1 MKKLRILH
9 TADLHLDSPFEALPA
24 AKAAV
29 RRSEQR
35 ELFSRITKAAISEQA
50 DLVLLSGD
58 LFDSDTGY
66 YETGETLV
74 SGLRDLKVPVVI
86 APGNHDFY
94 FSGSPYAR
102 LKFPE
107 NVYIFSEDRISFFDF
122 PQLGCRVY
130 GAAFTDRRCRPLL
143 EGFHAE
149 EGTGLTNL
157 MCIHGEVGA
166 PASVY
171 NPISERQLAA
181 SGITY
186 CALGHVHSASG
197 LLKAGSCF
205 YSQPG
210 CPEGRGFDETG
221 DKFVNIVDI
230 NENGSCTL
238 RQISLCSRMYRILNV
253 DITGQ
258 DPLLAIH
265 SALPD
270 ETMRDIYRIV
280 LTGECDTAPKISR
293 LMRNLE
299 ELFFSL
305 QIRDSTR
312 PGGSIWQRMDEDT
325 LRGRF
330 LSKMREKYDKA
341 SPAEKPA
348 VEKAV
353 RWGLA
358 ALDGME
364 ELVQYEN

>member
-35 ELFSRITKAAISEQA
+35 ELFSRITKAAVSEEV

-58 LFDSDTGY
+58 LFDSDTSY
-66 YETGETLV
+66 YETGETLAA
-74 SGLRDLKVPVVI
+74 GLRALKVPVVI

-94 FSGSPYAR
+94 FSGSPYAK

-107 NVYIFSEDRISFFDF
+107 NVHIFTEESISCFEF
-122 PQLGCRVY
+122 PALSCRVY
-130 GAAFTDRRCRPLL
+130 GAAFTDKRCRPLL
-143 EGFHAE
+143 EGFRAE
-149 EGTGLTNL
+149 ENDGIINL
-157 MCIHGEVGA
+157 MCIHGEVGV
-166 PASVY
+166 PTSIY
-171 NPISERQLAA
+171 NPISEKQLAH
-181 SGITY
+181 SGISY
-186 CALGHVHSASG
+186 CALGHVHKASG
-197 LLKAGSCF
+197 LLKSGSCF

-221 DKFVNIVDI
+221 DKYVNIIDI
-230 NENGSCTL
+230 DENGGCEL
-238 RQISLCSRMYRILNV
+238 RQLSLCSRQYRILSV

-280 LTGECDTAPKISR
+280 LTGECETAPKVSR

-305 QIRDSTR
+305 QIRDNTR
-312 PGGSIWQRMDEDT
+312 PGGNIWQRMDEDT
-325 LRGRF
+325 LRGLF
-330 LSKMREKYDKA
+330 LSKMREKYDSA